1 MNISLIDVE
10 EFLPDQIIGNEFFG
24 EEEIRRRNRMFSGT
38 SFRRH
43 MRRDELASDY
53 FATAIKNLMTRLNL
67 NPADDI
73 DLILTNVSIP
83 DQPFTGCGAVIN
95 KKIESNAKW
104 ILDIHNTGCVSFLYL
119 LDVAKTYMIG
129 KGAKS
134 AIICLAQTAAGR
146 IFGQEDTRQLAQAAI
161 PGDGFAVAYVTSSDE
176 RPILSMEFESYPEFS
191 EDMRVNTEDKKW
203 WEARTKTGCIDFNEN
218 KTAMVVARGNKAVPK
233 MIHKVCDNM
242 KIKSTEIN
250 YLITNQPNVTFLRN
264 WREAALLPKE
274 KHLHTFDKYAN
285 LFGAG
290 IPITLAESIKN
301 KTIKP
306 GDLVCMAGF
315 SHACDFSAAALVRW
329 T

>member
-10 EFLPDQIIGNEFFG
+10 EYLPDQIIGNEFFG

-43 MRRDELASDY
+43 IRRDELASDY
-53 FATAIKNLMTRLNL
+53 FAIAVKNLMNRLNL
-67 NPADDI
+67 NASTDVDM
-73 DLILTNVSIP
+73 ILTNVSIP
-83 DQPFTGCGAVIN
+83 DEPFTGCGAVIN
-95 KKIESNAKW
+95 KKAGTNAKW
-104 ILDIHNTGCVSFLYL
+104 ILDIHNTGCVSFIYL
-119 LDVAKTYMIG
+119 LDIAKTYMAG
-129 KGAKS
+129 KNAKS

-146 IFGQEDTRQLAQAAI
+146 IFAQEDTRQLAQAAI

-191 EDMRVNTEDKKW
+191 EDMRVNTEDRKW
-203 WEARTKTGCIDFNEN
+203 WEARTKTGSIDFNEN

-233 MIHKVCDNM
+233 MVYKVCDNLNL
-242 KIKSTEIN
+242 KTTEID
-250 YLITNQPNVTFLRN
+250 YLITNQPNTNFLRN
-264 WREAALLPKE
+264 WREATLLSKE

-290 IPITLAESIKN
+290 IPITLAEAIKS